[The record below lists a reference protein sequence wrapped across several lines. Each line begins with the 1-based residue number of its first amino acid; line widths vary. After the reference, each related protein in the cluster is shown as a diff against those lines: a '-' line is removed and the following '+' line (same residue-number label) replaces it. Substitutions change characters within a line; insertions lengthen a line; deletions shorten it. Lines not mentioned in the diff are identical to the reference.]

1 MLSREDNETLVRIGP
16 GTAMGNLMRQFWM
29 PALLEGEL
37 PENDG
42 TPVRIRLLG
51 EDLVAFRD
59 SEGRIGLL
67 DEHCPHRGSSLALGV
82 NGECGLR
89 CLFHGWKFD
98 VTGQCLDTPAE
109 PEGATL
115 AKAMKVKA
123 YPTRVAGGMIWT
135 YMGTKEAEPP
145 FPHFPWFDMPAG
157 HCEAFKVIYECNYAQ
172 AIEGAVDSAH
182 AGVLH
187 RESPWGQE
195 AKFPHERDL
204 RPKLEIE
211 FTNYGLRYCAVRKDG
226 DEGHARITQ
235 VPLPFWTFIPPDGGK
250 APAFRRNRRLINAF
264 VPRDDVTTWQIQF
277 FYDETHEIDREHRIA
292 EAGTQHDE
300 AFFKLVGNKQWYGQD
315 REMMR
320 TTNMSGITGIA
331 AQDHAVSETMGAIA
345 DRTREHLGRTD
356 MAVVAWRRLMLKA
369 ARELETSGTLPQ
381 AAQAN
386 IDWGRVTAE
395 TFTFPLE
402 EKSWKDVMPLPE
414 NMRPGIPTAA

>member
-1 MLSREDNETLVRIGP
+1 VLSHQDNETLVRIGP
-16 GTAMGNLMRQFWM
+16 GTAMGNLMRRFWM
-29 PALLEGEL
+29 PALLESEL
-37 PENDG
+37 PEKDG

-98 VTGQCLDTPAE
+98 VTGQCTDTPAE

-115 AKAMKVKA
+115 AKAMRVKA

-135 YMGTKEAEPP
+135 YMGPKEAEPA
-145 FPHFPWFDMPAG
+145 FPHFPWFDMPEG

-172 AIEGAVDSAH
+172 AIEGAIDSAH

-187 RESPWGQE
+187 RESPWGEE
-195 AKFPHERDL
+195 AKYPHERDL
-204 RPKLEIE
+204 RPKLEVE
-211 FTNYGLRYCAVRKDG
+211 FTNYGLRYCAVRKDEG
-226 DEGHARITQ
+226 LGHARITQ
-235 VPLPFWTFIPPDGGK
+235 VPLPFWTFIPPDGGNS
-250 APAFRRNRRLINAF
+250 PVFRRHRRLINAF
-264 VPRDDVTTWQIQF
+264 VPRDDITTWHIQF
-277 FYDETHEIDREHRIA
+277 FYDETHPIDREHRIA

-300 AFFKLVGNKQWYGQD
+300 NFFKLVGMKQWYNQD

-331 AQDHAVSETMGAIA
+331 AQDHAVSETMGKIA

-369 ARELETSGTLPQ
+369 ARELEATGGLSHSLQ
-381 AAQAN
+381 ADL
-386 IDWGRVTAE
+386 DWSRITAD
-395 TFTFPLE
+395 TFTFPMQE
-402 EKSWKDVMPLPE
+402 QSWKDVMPLPKE
-414 NMRPGIPTAA
+414 MQPQMSSAA